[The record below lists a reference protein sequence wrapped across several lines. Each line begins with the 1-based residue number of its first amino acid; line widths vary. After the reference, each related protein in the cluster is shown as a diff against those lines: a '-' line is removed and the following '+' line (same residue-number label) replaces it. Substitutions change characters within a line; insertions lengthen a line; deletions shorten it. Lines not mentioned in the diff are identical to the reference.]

1 MPARVKGLGHVGL
14 YVRDLEGMKEFWGG
28 FMGMTLTKCNENVAF
43 YSADPEAVDHEIAL
57 MRGSRPAG
65 DPHLV
70 QQISMRVDK
79 LDDVRDFHRR
89 AKARG
94 YRIDR
99 VVTHGSAIG
108 CYFRDPEDN
117 PVEVFWLTGRT
128 SWAVIAVPVDIERSN
143 DELMAE
149 SDRVWGVSGKVEMGV
164 APQGELERAL
174 RDLNAKTAAAP
185 VS

>member
-1 MPARVKGLGHVGL
+1 MTARVKGLGHVGL
-14 YVRDLEGMKEFWGG
+14 YVRDLEVMKEFWGG

-43 YSADPEAVDHEIAL
+43 YSADPEAVDHEIAV

-70 QQISMRVDK
+70 QQISLRVDK

-99 VVTHGSAIG
+99 VVSHGSAIG

-128 SWAVIAVPVDIERSN
+128 SWAVIAVPIDIERSD

-149 SDRVWGVSGKVEMGV
+149 SDRVWAVSGKVEMGV
-164 APQGELERAL
+164 APQGDLKRAL
-174 RDLNAKTAAAP
+174 QDLNAKTATAS
-185 VS
+185 VN